1 MKEFATFYR
10 PLLATDGVID
20 PSAPLR
26 GQAHLLS
33 AYKPFVR
40 TVALGRVSAD
50 STCSKAMGTCGVRPG
65 NVMELRGKVYLCCD
79 GGRAR
84 RLRRMAKLVT
94 IYD

>member
-10 PLLATDGVID
+10 PLLATDDVID

-50 STCSKAMGTCGVRPG
+50 SACSKAMGTCGVRPG
-65 NVMELRGKVYLCCD
+65 NVMELLDTPRNEFLGFFVRRGLP
-79 GGRAR
+79 
-84 RLRRMAKLVT
+84 
-94 IYD
+94 